1 MDAFDFLTKLRNY
14 PQIES
19 EQLMPTRELL
29 RRINIAYAKLTSDL
43 WKLPEVQQ
51 SFTLTVSDNVAANP
65 YRLPD
70 RVGAVLNATLAT
82 YLCSL
87 YAPEKKVLVA
97 GSAVNY
103 TPSTLM
109 PACVN
114 FGHYLEFYPAPSTY
128 TAIVLQYMSKAVPL
142 EFGIATAAVAA
153 SVNTLTLDYF
163 ASFHNDQYNDMFIGV
178 YYDGAAVGRGLDY
191 YSRYRVSDY
200 VGLTRVATVASIDA
214 KDLINA
220 ASFYYAFE
228 PLLPDRFHDKI
239 ILLAEMGL
247 MQDGILTADATKFNE
262 YVNFLKAELA

>member
-51 SFTLTVSDNVAANP
+51 AFTMTLSDSLAANP
-65 YRLPD
+65 YYIPD
-70 RVGAVLNATLAT
+70 RVGSVLNATMAT

-97 GSAVNY
+97 GSAANY
-103 TPSTLM
+103 TPSVLN

-114 FGHYLEFYPAPSTY
+114 FGHYLEFYPAPSTS
-128 TAIVLQYMSKAVPL
+128 TAIVLQYMSKALPL

-163 ASFHNDQYNDMFIGV
+163 ASYHSDQYNNMHLGV
-178 YYDGAAVGRGLDY
+178 YYDGAAVGHGVDY
-191 YSRYRVSDY
+191 YSRYRASDY
-200 VGLTRVATVASIDA
+200 NGVTRTLTVVSIDA

-228 PLLPDRFHDKI
+228 PLLPDRLHDRI
-239 ILLAEMGL
+239 ILLTEMGL
-247 MQDGILTADATKFNE
+247 MQDGILTPDATKFNE